1 MEAAILIVDDE
12 RSIRVGLKGLLSKEG
27 YEVAI
32 AESGDEA
39 LRLLNEQAF
48 ALVLTDLRMPGIDG
62 LSLLK
67 RIKEHYPET
76 VVMMMTAYG
85 SEKIAVEAMK
95 AGAYDYLVKPFDN
108 EEVKILVRHAIEQR
122 ALRREVQYLRE
133 RLDTA
138 FRFDSI
144 LGTSPAMQ
152 RVFDVVKKVA
162 PTDLTVL
169 ITGESGTGKELIA
182 NALHQ
187 NSPRKNK
194 SFIKVNCAAMA
205 RELVESELFGHEKG
219 AFTGAIA
226 VREGKFEAANGGTL
240 FLDEIGDMPLDTQAK
255 VLRVLQE
262 REFERVGG
270 NRTIKVD
277 VRVIAATNR
286 DLYQMTQDGKFR
298 EDLFYRLNVVP
309 IHLPPLRERQEDIS
323 LLATHFLQEAEARY
337 GGKTPPLSLDAQRAL
352 REAPWP
358 GNVRELKNVI
368 DAAAV
373 LTTGAAIDVAD
384 LRLSQQAPGR
394 SEAVGNAQAQEKLR
408 VSQGDSHNDQL
419 SENSSLFTFKEA
431 KQQVVDA
438 FERDFIVR
446 ALRRHR
452 HNITKAA
459 EEIGM
464 HRQQLQQKIREL
476 GLKGDEGEKEG

>member
-1 MEAAILIVDDE
+1 MTNAILIVDDE
-12 RSIRVGLKGLLSKEG
+12 RSIRVGLKGLLTKEG
-27 YEVAI
+27 YEVAV

-39 LRLLNEQAF
+39 LRLLDKQSFDLA
-48 ALVLTDLRMPGIDG
+48 LTDLRMPRMDG
-62 LSLLK
+62 LSLLTQL
-67 RIKEHYPET
+67 KERYPDM

-95 AGAYDYLVKPFDN
+95 AGAHDYIVKPFDN
-108 EEVKILVRHAIEQR
+108 DEVKILVRQALEQH
-122 ALRREVQYLRE
+122 ALRREVHHLRE

-169 ITGESGTGKELIA
+169 ISGESGTGKELIA

-187 NSPRKNK
+187 NSPRKNGP
-194 SFIKVNCAAMA
+194 FIKVNCAAMA

-226 VREGKFEAANGGTL
+226 AREGKFEAADGGTL
-240 FLDEIGDMPLDTQAK
+240 FLDEIGDMPLETQAK

-262 REFERVGG
+262 QEFERVGG
-270 NRTIKVD
+270 NRPIKVE

-286 DLYQMTQDGKFR
+286 NLHQMVQEGKFR
-298 EDLFYRLNVVP
+298 EDLFYRLNVIP
-309 IHLPPLRERQEDIS
+309 IGLPPLRERQEDIL
-323 LLATHFLQEAEARY
+323 LLATHFLQAVEAQY
-337 GGKTPPLSLDAQRAL
+337 GGEPRAL
-352 REAPWP
+352 SPSAHRVLLEAPWP

-373 LTTGAAIDVAD
+373 LASGSEIDAAD
-384 LRLSQQAPGR
+384 LRLSQPAVHIPPIAP
-394 SEAVGNAQAQEKLR
+394 
-408 VSQGDSHNDQL
+408 
-419 SENSSLFTFKEA
+419 TTIFKEA
-431 KQQVVDA
+431 KQQIVDA
-438 FERDFIVR
+438 FERDFITR
-446 ALRRHR
+446 ALRQH
-452 HNITKAA
+452 HNNITKAA
-459 EEIGM
+459 EEMGM

-476 GLKGDEGEKEG
+476 GLRGWDGEKDT